1 MGSCGLGLWCGIPVQ
16 SSPIF
21 TYTPI
26 FTKHN
31 QDVFVNIIISLFVI
45 GVFQVILL
53 LLRLLILVI
62 HFSLEAKH
70 KEVSQEVK
78 TFTNKIHMGQRR
90 VVTLRKTVNEIES
103 QISDLDAVK
112 KIAIEGKGYERG
124 RNVLCA

>member
-1 MGSCGLGLWCGIPVQ
+1 ML
-16 SSPIF
+16 
-21 TYTPI
+21 
-26 FTKHN
+26 
-31 QDVFVNIIISLFVI
+31 SLFVI

-90 VVTLRKTVNEIES
+90 AVTLRKTVNEIES

-124 RNVLCA
+124 RNVMCA

>member
-21 TYTPI
+21 T
-26 FTKHN
+26 KHN
-31 QDVFVNIIISLFVI
+31 QDVFVNIMLSLFVI
-45 GVFQVILL
+45 GIFQVILF